1 MFLLRMRTVP
11 LVGIEQTLGVVLV
24 NATSVRLA
32 LVLVRFEAL
41 GEFFCSVGVHVKP
54 LRGWEE
60 ASFDALPPNRVLP
73 PPYFS
78 PNGIMKLAPPTR
90 VTL

>member
-1 MFLLRMRTVP
+1 MHAPTARMRTVP

-32 LVLVRFEAL
+32 PVLVRFKAP
-41 GEFFCSVGVHVKP
+41 GEFFCSVGVDVKP

-60 ASFDALPPNRVLP
+60 ASFDALLP
-73 PPYFS
+73 TAFFRRLTS
-78 PNGIMKLAPPTR
+78 VRM
-90 VTL
+90 